1 MKLLSTREGK
11 IYKRKQEGFNIMK
24 EEWIV
29 ELTETDC
36 EIWHSDIDCNSRE
49 EAIKEGMKY
58 AKEDGL
64 KSFRIGR
71 TIPCGIPNIDTDW
84 LLERA
89 QEQLYDEVGE
99 LSEVY
104 LDSVTREE
112 FKELDEQLNEV
123 FYQWHKKHKL
133 EPNCYKVIDDEVIEV
148 K

>member
-1 MKLLSTREGK
+1 
-11 IYKRKQEGFNIMK
+11 MK

-29 ELTETDC
+29 ELIETDC

-71 TIPCGIPNIDTDW
+71 AIPCGIPNIDTDW
-84 LLERA
+84 LLERT
-89 QEQLYDEVGE
+89 QERLYDEVGE
-99 LSEVY
+99 SAEVY

-112 FKELDEQLNEV
+112 FKELDEQL
-123 FYQWHKKHKL
+123 K
-133 EPNCYKVIDDEVIEV
+133 
-148 K
+148 

>member
-1 MKLLSTREGK
+1 
-11 IYKRKQEGFNIMK
+11 MK

-49 EAIKEGMKY
+49 QAIKGGVTY

-64 KSFRIGR
+64 KSCRIGR
-71 TIPCGIPNIDTDW
+71 AIPCGIPNIDTDW

-104 LDSVTREE
+104 LDSVTKEE

-123 FYQWHKKHKL
+123 FYQWHKKYKL

>member
-1 MKLLSTREGK
+1 
-11 IYKRKQEGFNIMK
+11 MK

-36 EIWHSDIDCNSRE
+36 EIWRSDIDCNSRE

-71 TIPCGIPNIDTDW
+71 AIPCGIPNIDTDW

-89 QEQLYDEVGE
+89 QERLYDEVGE
-99 LSEVY
+99 SAEVY

>member
-1 MKLLSTREGK
+1 
-11 IYKRKQEGFNIMK
+11 MK

-29 ELTETDC
+29 ELIETDC

-58 AKEDGL
+58 AKEEGL

-71 TIPCGIPNIDTDW
+71 AIPCGIPNIDTDW

-99 LSEVY
+99 SAEVY

>member
-1 MKLLSTREGK
+1 
-11 IYKRKQEGFNIMK
+11 MK
-24 EEWIV
+24 EKWVV

-36 EIWHSDIDCNSRE
+36 EIWSSDIDYNSRE

-64 KSFRIGR
+64 KSFMIGR
-71 TIPCGIPNIDTDW
+71 VIPCGIPDIDTIW
-84 LLERA
+84 LLEKA

-99 LSEVY
+99 SAEVY
-104 LDSVTREE
+104 LADMDGEE

-133 EPNCYKVIDDEVIEV
+133 EPNCYKIIDDEVIEV

>member
-1 MKLLSTREGK
+1 
-11 IYKRKQEGFNIMK
+11 MK
-24 EEWIV
+24 EEGIV

-36 EIWHSDIDCNSRE
+36 EIWSSDIDYNSRE

-71 TIPCGIPNIDTDW
+71 AIPCGIPNIDTIW
-84 LLERA
+84 LLEKA

-99 LSEVY
+99 SAEVY
-104 LDSVTREE
+104 LADMNREE

-133 EPNCYKVIDDEVIEV
+133 EPSCYIIDDEVIEV